1 METEP
6 PSNPQDLTAFVTD
19 LLEQMRAARVRELV
33 RSRHDASVS
42 PPSPRRLSGRATTR
56 HHAVAAPQT
65 KTDPRTHR
73 RQTRFESMSNQIVAR
88 IDEMGQRIDDLEKS
102 IGELTDAAGIAPD
115 VGEEKA

>member
-19 LLEQMRAARVRELV
+19 LLEQMRAARVREPA
-33 RSRHDASVS
+33 RRRRRDAYPEEKRLAS
-42 PPSPRRLSGRATTR
+42 PPSARRQKPTR
-56 HHAVAAPQT
+56 EPT
-65 KTDPRTHR
+65 R

-102 IGELTDAAGIAPD
+102 IGELTDAAGIDPD

>member
-19 LLEQMRAARVRELV
+19 LLEQMRAARVREPA
-33 RSRHDASVS
+33 RRRRDAY
-42 PPSPRRLSGRATTR
+42 PEEKRLANTPSPRRR
-56 HHAVAAPQT
+56 Q
-65 KTDPRTHR
+65 KTDPRNHR

-102 IGELTDAAGIAPD
+102 IGELTDAAGIDPD

>member
-19 LLEQMRAARVRELV
+19 LLEQMRAARVREPA
-33 RSRHDASVS
+33 SRRLRPARRRRDAY
-42 PPSPRRLSGRATTR
+42 PEEKRLAGTPSPRRRQKPTR
-56 HHAVAAPQT
+56 EPT
-65 KTDPRTHR
+65 R

-102 IGELTDAAGIAPD
+102 IGELTDAAGIDPD

>member
-19 LLEQMRAARVRELV
+19 LLEQMRAARVLKP
-33 RSRHDASVS
+33 A
-42 PPSPRRLSGRATTR
+42 RRRRA
-56 HHAVAAPQT
+56 
-65 KTDPRTHR
+65 KTEHTH

-102 IGELTDAAGIAPD
+102 IGELTDAAGIDPD

>member
-19 LLEQMRAARVRELV
+19 LLEQMRAARVRYSV
-33 RSRHDASVS
+33 CRRRDALSA
-42 PPSPRRLSGRATTR
+42 RRLTWTRPLETTR
-56 HHAVAAPQT
+56 QHAVAAAPAET
-65 KTDPRTHR
+65 AREPTR

-102 IGELTDAAGIAPD
+102 IGELTDAAGIDPD

>member
-19 LLEQMRAARVRELV
+19 LLEQMRAARVREPARRRRDAYPEEATHPEEKRLASTPSKRLV
-33 RSRHDASVS
+33 E
-42 PPSPRRLSGRATTR
+42 
-56 HHAVAAPQT
+56 
-65 KTDPRTHR
+65 TDPRTHR

-102 IGELTDAAGIAPD
+102 IGELTDAAGIDPD

>member
-19 LLEQMRAARVRELV
+19 LLEQMRAARVREP
-33 RSRHDASVS
+33 A
-42 PPSPRRLSGRATTR
+42 PPSARRLSGRETTR
-56 HHAVAAPQT
+56 RHAVAAAPAEP
-65 KTDPRTHR
+65 DPRTHR

-102 IGELTDAAGIAPD
+102 IGELTDAAGIDPD

>member
-19 LLEQMRAARVRELV
+19 LLEQMRAASVREPA
-33 RSRHDASVS
+33 SRRLRPARRRDAY
-42 PPSPRRLSGRATTR
+42 PEEKRLANTPSPRRR
-56 HHAVAAPQT
+56 Q
-65 KTDPRTHR
+65 KTDPRNHR

-102 IGELTDAAGIAPD
+102 IGELTDAAGIDPD

>member
-19 LLEQMRAARVRELV
+19 LLEQMRAARVREFV
-33 RSRHDASVS
+33 RRRLRPARRRRDAY
-42 PPSPRRLSGRATTR
+42 PEENRLAGTPSPRRL
-56 HHAVAAPQT
+56 
-65 KTDPRTHR
+65 KETDPRTHR

-102 IGELTDAAGIAPD
+102 IGELTDAAGIDPD